1 MENLFKK
8 RQDRLHVFESF
19 RNPNAKIAQPKE
31 IPDYVF
37 KTCDHCGENIPYLE
51 LQRTHYVCPR
61 CGCHLK
67 ISARERIRQL
77 IDEGTFVE
85 RDVLVESRN
94 EDHFE
99 GYDEKLKKA
108 CELSGVNEVIKDWE
122 NGYDSVLGRF
132 FADNGKDL
140 SGGQWQLVSLARA
153 YFKDCEYM
161 VLDEPSAALDPISED
176 KIFEQLYRLS
186 EGKSSVTIS
195 HRLSNT
201 TLADKILVLKDGRII
216 EQGSHSNLL
225 NQNGEYAHLFN
236 LQASKY
242 L

>member
-1 MENLFKK
+1 MN
-8 RQDRLHVFESF
+8 
-19 RNPNAKIAQPKE
+19 
-31 IPDYVF
+31 
-37 KTCDHCGENIPYLE
+37 
-51 LQRTHYVCPR
+51 
-61 CGCHLK
+61 
-67 ISARERIRQL
+67 
-77 IDEGTFVE
+77 
-85 RDVLVESRN
+85 
-94 EDHFE
+94 
-99 GYDEKLKKA
+99 EKLKKA

>member
-1 MENLFKK
+1 
-8 RQDRLHVFESF
+8 
-19 RNPNAKIAQPKE
+19 
-31 IPDYVF
+31 
-37 KTCDHCGENIPYLE
+37 
-51 LQRTHYVCPR
+51 
-61 CGCHLK
+61 
-67 ISARERIRQL
+67 
-77 IDEGTFVE
+77 
-85 RDVLVESRN
+85 
-94 EDHFE
+94 
-99 GYDEKLKKA
+99 
-108 CELSGVNEVIKDWE
+108 
-122 NGYDSVLGRF
+122 VLGRF